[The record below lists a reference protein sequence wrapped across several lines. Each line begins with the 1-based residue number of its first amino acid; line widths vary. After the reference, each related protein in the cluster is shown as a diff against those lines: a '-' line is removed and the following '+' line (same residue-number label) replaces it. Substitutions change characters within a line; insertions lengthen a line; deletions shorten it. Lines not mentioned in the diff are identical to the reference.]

1 MGAAHQPLPDFRADL
16 IGDGSSLAIDLS
28 CKMSAFVRV
37 KDAACLTGQADKS
50 AHFTSLLSAIP
61 RVSYVRECRAVRS
74 HIMRNTTIYRSKFD
88 LFEER
93 QELADGRAALLLVE
107 IEHPE
112 IVGLLDFSDLDEEI
126 QLREDA
132 LMALRLIASPEVYG
146 RLADE
151 INAMEAEAAVGR
163 PQIILL

>member
-1 MGAAHQPLPDFRADL
+1 
-16 IGDGSSLAIDLS
+16 
-28 CKMSAFVRV
+28 
-37 KDAACLTGQADKS
+37 
-50 AHFTSLLSAIP
+50 
-61 RVSYVRECRAVRS
+61 
-74 HIMRNTTIYRSKFD
+74 MRNTTIYRSKFD

-112 IVGLLDFSDLDEEI
+112 IMGLLDYSDLDEEI

-146 RLADE
+146 RLSLE
-151 INAMEAEAAVGR
+151 IIEMDNEAAHNR